1 MVTEVIDAVVA
12 GIGDYFKV
20 VAGDDAE
27 IENSYEK
34 KPNDLIQLA
43 YTGLVGIS
51 GDIKGGIYIT
61 CDKNLLEEVTRV
73 IMHSDTSK
81 LDEDDI
87 SDMVGEM
94 ANTICGYVREKLGCA
109 INVSVPVIF
118 KGKVRAFKFKITH
131 PTYIIP
137 FTWHNLEAYIVVG
150 IDSSLYSLL

>member
-1 MVTEVIDAVVA
+1 MLKLKTPM
-12 GIGDYFKV
+12 K
-20 VAGDDAE
+20 
-27 IENSYEK
+27 K

>member
-1 MVTEVIDAVVA
+1 MFTQVIDAVAA

-20 VAGDDAE
+20 VAGDDAQ
-27 IENSYEK
+27 IESPYEK
-34 KPNDLIQLA
+34 EPNDLIQLA

-61 CDKNLLEEVTRV
+61 CNKNLLEEVTRV
-73 IMHSDTSK
+73 IMHRDSSE

-87 SDMVGEM
+87 PDMVGEM
-94 ANTICGYVREKLGCA
+94 ANTICGYVREKLGYA
-109 INVSVPVIF
+109 INVSVPVVF

-137 FTWHNLEAYIVVG
+137 FTWRNLAAYIVVG
-150 IDSSLYSLL
+150 IDSLA